1 MKIMINNDTNKIIDN
16 LSYISERANNRLG
29 DNQPKTTFMLEISCN
44 DIPANFSI
52 KDQLGWVMDLNVIED
67 IKIFND
73 AEEMIWD
80 YTNYNRVNEMYTMN
94 ESGASSRL
102 IIRFV

>member
-52 KDQLGWVMDLNVIED
+52 KDKLGWVMDLNVIED

-80 YTNYNRVNEMYTMN
+80 YTKYNRVNEMYTMN

>member
-16 LSYISERANNRLG
+16 LSYISERANHRLG

-52 KDQLGWVMDLNVIED
+52 KDQLGWIMDLNVIED

-80 YTNYNRVNEMYTMN
+80 YTNYNKINEMYTMN
-94 ESGASSRL
+94 ESGVSNRL
-102 IIRFV
+102 IVRFV

>member
-52 KDQLGWVMDLNVIED
+52 KDKLGWVMDLNVIED